1 MSISYPG
8 AFRCAALAASIIV
21 CAIPM
26 SADSVR
32 NAHEWRLQIL
42 RDLFVPSP
50 LPELRPAAY
59 GSFEPEPGI
68 VAERITYSTAY
79 GLRVPAILYRPKK
92 QASKSLGIVVVNGH
106 GGDKYSWYSFYSGI
120 LYARAGAV
128 VLTYDAMGEGERNVR
143 RASETRAHDKLQS
156 PPELAQRLS
165 GLMITDAMQAVSYLR
180 GRPEVDSKRI
190 GALGYSMGSFVLS
203 LTCAVDDRIHA
214 CVLAGGGNL
223 DGPGGYWDGSK
234 PMCQGIPYESLSFLG
249 DRAAVIYTLHAFR
262 GPTLVY
268 NGLDDEIVR
277 HDPRGPEAFF
287 RDLQQRTAA
296 LSGRREST
304 FQTGFEPGAGHRPWF
319 VTKPVALWLEQQLDF
334 PNWTPASIERMP
346 VTHISEWAKTNGVEI
361 DKSYATEKREG
372 GALALGAGVP
382 PLTRGQLSVFDQ
394 AQWEREKDRLIYEAW
409 LRTARAQLTGRGV
422 LPAYEIRRAPSPI
435 AIDGKLD
442 DTAWKAAPLAAP
454 FHFNWWKSG
463 EKEATDVRML
473 WDDQNLY
480 VGFYCHDRHI
490 SAVVTERH
498 GPVSKDDCVEIFLS
512 PNPQKP
518 ANYYTFEINAIG
530 TMLNRNKADWWNGPP
545 TWEPEGVSH
554 RTSLQ
559 SSSPKLESASD
570 QDWVVELAIPFRNFA
585 RDSAHTPP
593 TPGEIWRLN
602 LYRTGGITNPQQ
614 SSWSPLPPQVH
625 SFHTPT
631 AFGFVEFVDR

>member
-268 NGLDDEIVR
+268 NGACGHLCPSCASTGQNR
-277 HDPRGPEAFF
+277 SQLPR
-287 RDLQQRTAA
+287 AA
-296 LSGRREST
+296 
-304 FQTGFEPGAGHRPWF
+304 
-319 VTKPVALWLEQQLDF
+319 D
-334 PNWTPASIERMP
+334 I
-346 VTHISEWAKTNGVEI
+346 
-361 DKSYATEKREG
+361 
-372 GALALGAGVP
+372 
-382 PLTRGQLSVFDQ
+382 
-394 AQWEREKDRLIYEAW
+394 
-409 LRTARAQLTGRGV
+409 
-422 LPAYEIRRAPSPI
+422 
-435 AIDGKLD
+435 
-442 DTAWKAAPLAAP
+442 
-454 FHFNWWKSG
+454 G
-463 EKEATDVRML
+463 E
-473 WDDQNLY
+473 
-480 VGFYCHDRHI
+480 
-490 SAVVTERH
+490 
-498 GPVSKDDCVEIFLS
+498 VSRI
-512 PNPQKP
+512 
-518 ANYYTFEINAIG
+518 
-530 TMLNRNKADWWNGPP
+530 
-545 TWEPEGVSH
+545 
-554 RTSLQ
+554 
-559 SSSPKLESASD
+559 
-570 QDWVVELAIPFRNFA
+570 
-585 RDSAHTPP
+585 
-593 TPGEIWRLN
+593 
-602 LYRTGGITNPQQ
+602 
-614 SSWSPLPPQVH
+614 
-625 SFHTPT
+625 
-631 AFGFVEFVDR
+631 